1 MLIQRHLRY
10 RCANLPLTTSPRP
23 GFTLVELLVVIAIIG
38 ILVALLLPAV
48 QLVRE
53 AARRTTCAN
62 NLRQIGIA
70 LNSYHSSHGKFPIG
84 AVEWRPGNDMSKRQL
99 AWSAFLLPQLEQNN
113 VYERLDLNLAFDHPF
128 NADAAKTI
136 LPVFICPSS
145 LRGAETVN
153 GRGPSDYGGIFGERI
168 SGPNNPPKG
177 CMLLDVAV
185 KIRDIRDGT
194 SNTLVVAEDSRSPD
208 AQWISGRNIF
218 DQAFAINQAPVFEN
232 DIRSEHPSG
241 ANGVCCDGSVHFL
254 AESMDLNVLAAICTR
269 AGGEVDGL

>member
-1 MLIQRHLRY
+1 M
-10 RCANLPLTTSPRP
+10 
-23 GFTLVELLVVIAIIG
+23 ELLVVIAIIG
-38 ILVALLLPAV
+38 ILVGMLLPAV
-48 QLVRE
+48 QWVRE
-53 AARRTTCAN
+53 AARRTACSN

-70 LNSYHSSHGKFPIG
+70 LNSYHAAHNEFPIG
-84 AVEWRPGNDMSKRQL
+84 AIEWRPGSDMNQRQL

-113 VYERLDLNLAFDHPF
+113 VYERLDLSFAFDHPV
-128 NADAAKTI
+128 NASAAATI

-145 LRGAETVN
+145 LRGPERVN

-168 SGPNNPPKG
+168 SSPNWPPKG

-185 KIRDIRDGT
+185 KFRDIRDGT

-218 DQAFAINQAPVFEN
+218 DQAFAINKAPAFEN

-241 ANGVCCDGSVHFL
+241 ANAVCCDGSVHFL
-254 AESMDLNVLAAICTR
+254 DESMSLNVLAAICTR